1 MTALFLDANYVIGLE
16 VADDQHHA
24 EARQHWTKYLESP
37 QPLITTSYVLDEV
50 VTFLNNKHL
59 HSKAVSVGSDLLT
72 ASTIQMV
79 HVEESLFY
87 EGWEYFEQHSDKTYS
102 LTDCISFV
110 LMTRLGIV
118 EALTFERHFEQ
129 AGFVKL
135 P

>member
-16 VADDQHHA
+16 VADDQHHV

-37 QPLITTSYVLDEV
+37 QPLISTSYVLDEV
-50 VTFLNNKHL
+50 VTFLNSKHL
-59 HSKAVSVGSDLLT
+59 HLKAVSVGSDLLT

-79 HVEESLFY
+79 HVAESLFS
-87 EGWEYFEQHSDKTYS
+87 EGWEYFKQHPDKTYS
-102 LTDCISFV
+102 LTGCISFV

-118 EALTFERHFEQ
+118 EALTFDRHFAQ
-129 AGFVKL
+129 AGFAKL